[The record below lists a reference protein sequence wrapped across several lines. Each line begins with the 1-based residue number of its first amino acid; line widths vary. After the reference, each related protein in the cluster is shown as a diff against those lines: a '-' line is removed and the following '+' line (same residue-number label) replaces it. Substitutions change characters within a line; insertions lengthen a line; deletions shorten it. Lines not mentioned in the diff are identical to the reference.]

1 LEDPDDGIP
10 IEVIKKAESL
20 SEASDHPGPGS
31 GGEDSR
37 TESPESGADLQG
49 ESAEGGE
56 KPGGEDVGADAASHD
71 LREAQIVVEV
81 ILKDLAGADGGELVR
96 EARTEVE
103 SLYQLLGLVSGQ
115 LKKGGTS
122 ANLVVSVIVHVEMT
136 RKAVQEA
143 ADRADGKLKE
153 ILKGALRKLG
163 KVGDKLLSMSLHLF
177 PVREWSLAGEVSALF
192 VKGSISVT
200 FGK

>member
-1 LEDPDDGIP
+1 MLPQEYIDRYQATGAP
-10 IEVIKKAESL
+10 SL
-20 SEASDHPGPGS
+20 RDLVGDEQ
-31 GGEDSR
+31 
-37 TESPESGADLQG
+37 PEEYSHG
-49 ESAEGGE
+49 ESADGWEKADEEESGG
-56 KPGGEDVGADAASHD
+56 GDVGTDAASHD
-71 LREAQIVVEV
+71 LRDAQILVEV

-96 EARTEVE
+96 EARSEVA
-103 SLYQLLGLVSGQ
+103 SLGQLLGLVSGQ
-115 LKKGGTS
+115 LKKVGTS

-153 ILKGALRKLG
+153 ILEGVLRKLG